1 MTTSGKAGEG
11 DEPFSHTRKVSR
23 LPALP
28 QELHPAVAQRFADQR
43 ARGAEPIN
51 LHLAQAHAPELA
63 KARAEFTWALRNGT
77 KVGRRMLELVIVRVA
92 SIMHCAYELHH
103 HLPMIA
109 QAGYSPEQIAAVR
122 GDWRSAR
129 ALFTE
134 AEGALLQFV
143 DEMCDGGNVSD
154 ATYEALAAHVSPQ
167 EIVEVCYA
175 TTSYYANA
183 MFVRAIRLE
192 VDPPHR
198 HTAMGKF

>member
-1 MTTSGKAGEG
+1 MSSDPKSAG
-11 DEPFSHTRKVSR
+11 DAPAFTHTRKVSR

-28 QELHPAVAQRFADQR
+28 EQLHPIIAQRFAEQR
-43 ARGAEPIN
+43 ARGADPIN
-51 LHLAQAHAPELA
+51 LHLVQAHAPELA

-77 KVGRRMLELVIVRVA
+77 KVGRKMLELVIVRVA
-92 SIMHCAYELHH
+92 SIMQCAYELHH

-109 QAGYSPEQIAAVR
+109 QAGYTAEQIAAVG
-122 GDWRSAR
+122 GDWRNAR
-129 ALFTE
+129 SLFTDAE
-134 AEGALLQFV
+134 AALLAFV
-143 DEMCDGGNVSD
+143 DEMCDAGKVSD
-154 ATYEALAAHVSPQ
+154 ATYEALAAHFSPQ
-167 EIVEVCYA
+167 EIVEICYA